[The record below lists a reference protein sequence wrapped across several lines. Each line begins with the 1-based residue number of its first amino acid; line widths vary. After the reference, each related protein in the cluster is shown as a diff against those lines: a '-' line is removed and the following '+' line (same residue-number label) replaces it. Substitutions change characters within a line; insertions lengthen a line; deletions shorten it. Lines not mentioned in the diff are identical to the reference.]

1 MIGPL
6 IPHGIIGPE
15 WSNVSGLLLGMAF
28 GFVLE
33 ASGFSSSRKLA
44 GVFYG
49 YDFVVLKV
57 FFTGA
62 ITAMVGLLYF
72 SYLGW
77 VDFSM
82 IYINPT
88 FVTSAITG
96 GVIMGL
102 GFIMGGFCPGTSFCG
117 AAIGKIDA
125 MIFTVGMFIGV
136 FLFSEAFPLF
146 EKIYYGG
153 AMGNSMVNEVLG
165 ISKGLFALILIVV
178 AIGAFIVTTIIEKR
192 VKKVDY

>member
-6 IPHGIIGPE
+6 IPQGTIGSE
-15 WSNVSGLLLGMAF
+15 WSNVSGLILGMGF
-28 GFVLE
+28 GYVLE
-33 ASGFSSSRKLA
+33 SSGFSSSRKLA

-57 FFTGA
+57 FFTAA

-88 FVTSAITG
+88 FVTSAIVG

-125 MIFTVGMFIGV
+125 MIFSLGMFVGI
-136 FLFSEAFPLF
+136 FLFSEAFP
-146 EKIYYGG
+146 
-153 AMGNSMVNEVLG
+153 
-165 ISKGLFALILIVV
+165 
-178 AIGAFIVTTIIEKR
+178 
-192 VKKVDY
+192 